1 MLSFN
6 SLVGV
11 AKSNILI
18 NISLHSVPPIGC
30 LEIMVYFIPSGM
42 NGISGL
48 VSLMKYLILQPLDVR
63 HIDLSQIYDWF

>member
-1 MLSFN
+1 MLGFN
-6 SLVGV
+6 SLAGV

-30 LEIMVYFIPSGM
+30 LEIMVYFIPSEM